1 MPQPL
6 DPLALAAAYG
16 VPGRRVAAA
25 GDLAGDL
32 ARQLAWALPQPMAL
46 LELVTDRRADASL
59 RQALRRMAST
69 AMLQP

>member
-1 MPQPL
+1 
-6 DPLALAAAYG
+6 
-16 VPGRRVAAA
+16 
-25 GDLAGDL
+25 
-32 ARQLAWALPQPMAL
+32 MAL

>member
-16 VPGRRVAAA
+16 VPGRKVVAA
-25 GDLAGDL
+25 GDLAN
-32 ARQLAWALPQPMAL
+32 QLAWALQQPMAL
-46 LELVTDRRADASL
+46 LELVTDRRADANL